1 MDSGATLEELEQRPD
16 YDVQLESLNQWQLAW
31 RRFKRHKLAM
41 ASAIILLLLG
51 LSVFTRHRIAS
62 YVVGGFIMV
71 LAALSILAFLKI
83 LNVQGGPINIG

>member
-1 MDSGATLEELEQRPD
+1 MKVIVNFTNIL
-16 YDVQLESLNQWQLAW
+16 V
-31 RRFKRHKLAM
+31 
-41 ASAIILLLLG
+41 AIILLLLG

-83 LNVQGGPINIG
+83 LNVQGGPITIG